1 MTKGKEQHAFRA
13 ELSQL
18 LDLITHSLYKHPEVF
33 LRELVS
39 NASDALNRLR
49 FRKLTD
55 KNILNPDADLEIR
68 IETDEDKKTFS
79 IEDSGIGMT
88 KSQLIEDIGT
98 VANSGT
104 LKKIKEIKSQGGE
117 IDADMI
123 GKFGVGF
130 YATFMVTDQVVIE
143 TRAAEPGAK
152 AWRWIS
158 DGKSGYTIEEC
169 DRKKRGTKISFK
181 LDDEY
186 EEFSDNARVKNVIKK
201 YSNFVDFPIY
211 VNSDRENTIQA
222 LWRKKEDQI
231 SEDDLNEFYKFVTM
245 DYQDPLGHLHLSL
258 EGVVNFKALLFVPS
272 RAPYD
277 LFQDI
282 QDKKGLHLYA
292 NRVFIQDDAGNE
304 LLPEYLRF
312 ITGVV
317 DTEDLPLNV
326 SRETT
331 QHSPAM
337 AKIKNILTK
346 KILGMLEDWSEN
358 NPGKYEKF
366 FKNFGPLFKT
376 GLNTDLN
383 NKDRIMK
390 LLRYESTNT
399 NKGEYTSLDDYI
411 ERADEDQDEI
421 FYITGDSRE
430 IVEKNPN
437 LEYFVDNNIEVLYF
451 IHPVD
456 AIISSSL
463 DVYEGKEFK
472 SIEKADIDFD
482 KSDSKES
489 DDKERLSGKPL
500 ESLIDVFKDTLGEKV
515 ADVKAS
521 KRLVSSPATLVVGE
535 DGVDPQ
541 VERMMKMMGQQG
553 GFDQKKILEINPG
566 HPIIRNLN
574 RLNLGSST
582 DEILRKS
589 IVQLY
594 ESALL
599 MDGNLDDP
607 AEFVK
612 RMNDLME
619 KATE

>member
-39 NASDALNRLR
+39 NSSDALNRLR

-68 IETDEDKKTFS
+68 IDTDEDKKTFS

-104 LKKIKEIKSQGGE
+104 LKKIKQIKSQGGE

-130 YATFMVTDQVVIE
+130 YATFMVTDQVIIE
-143 TRAAEPGAK
+143 TRSAEPGAK

-186 EEFSDNARVKNVIKK
+186 EEFSDNARVKNIIKK

-211 VNSDRENTIQA
+211 INGDRENTIQA
-222 LWRKKEDQI
+222 LWRKKEDQL

-245 DYQDPLGHLHLSL
+245 DYQDPLGYLHLSL

-346 KILGMLEDWSEN
+346 KILGILEDWSEN

-411 ERADEDQDEI
+411 ERADDDQDEI

-437 LEYFVDNNIEVLYF
+437 LEYFIDNNIEVLYF

-456 AIISSSL
+456 AIFSSSL

-482 KSDSKES
+482 KSDSKKS
-489 DDKERLSGKPL
+489 DDKEQLSGKPL
-500 ESLIDVFKDTLGEKV
+500 ESLIEVFKDTLGDKIE
-515 ADVKAS
+515 DVKAS
-521 KRLVSSPATLVVGE
+521 KRLVSSPATLVVGK

-541 VERMMKMMGQQG
+541 VERMMKMMNQQG

-582 DEILRKS
+582 NEILRKS
-589 IVQLY
+589 ILQLY

-599 MDGNLDDP
+599 MDGNLEDP

>member
-39 NASDALNRLR
+39 NSSDALNRLR

-68 IETDEDKKTFS
+68 IDTDEDKKTFS

-130 YATFMVTDQVVIE
+130 YATFMVTDQVIIE
-143 TRAAEPGAK
+143 TRSAEPGAK

-186 EEFSDNARVKNVIKK
+186 EEFSDNARVKNIIKK

-211 VNSDRENTIQA
+211 INGDRENTIQA
-222 LWRKKEDQI
+222 LWRKKEDQL

-245 DYQDPLGHLHLSL
+245 DYQDPLGYLHLSL

-317 DTEDLPLNV
+317 DTGDLPLNV

-346 KILGMLEDWSEN
+346 KILGILEDWSEN

-411 ERADEDQDEI
+411 ERADDDQDEI

-437 LEYFVDNNIEVLYF
+437 LEYFIDNNIEVLYF

-456 AIISSSL
+456 AIFSSSL

-482 KSDSKES
+482 KSDSKKS
-489 DDKERLSGKPL
+489 DDKEQLSGKPL
-500 ESLIDVFKDTLGEKV
+500 ESLIEVFKDTLGDKIE
-515 ADVKAS
+515 DVKAS
-521 KRLVSSPATLVVGE
+521 KRLVSSPATLVVGK

-541 VERMMKMMGQQG
+541 VERMMKMMNQQG

-582 DEILRKS
+582 NEILRKS
-589 IVQLY
+589 ILQLY

-599 MDGNLDDP
+599 MDGNLEDP

>member
-1 MTKGKEQHAFRA
+1 MTKGKEEHAFRA

-55 KNILNPDADLEIR
+55 KNIIDPEADLEIR
-68 IETDEDKKTFS
+68 IETDEDKDTFS
-79 IEDSGIGMT
+79 IEDTGIGMT

-104 LKKIKEIKSQGGE
+104 LKKLKEIRAQDKE
-117 IDADMI
+117 IDADII
-123 GKFGVGF
+123 GRFGVGF
-130 YATFMVTDQVVIE
+130 YATFMVTDQVIIE
-143 TRAAEPGAK
+143 TRSAEPGAK

-158 DGKSGYTIEEC
+158 DGKSGYTIEES
-169 DRKKRGTKISFK
+169 DREKRGTKISFK
-181 LDDEY
+181 LDEDY
-186 EEFSDNARVKNVIKK
+186 EEFSNDARVKNVIKK

-211 VNSDRENTIQA
+211 INGNRENTIQA
-222 LWRKKEDQI
+222 LWRKKEKNI
-231 SEDDLNEFYKFVTM
+231 SEEDLNEFYKFVTM
-245 DYQDPLGHLHLSL
+245 DYQDPLGHLHLDL

-272 RAPYD
+272 QAPYD

-282 QDKKGLHLYA
+282 QNKKGLHLYA

-312 ITGVV
+312 ISGVV
-317 DTEDLPLNV
+317 DTKDLPLNI

-337 AKIKNILTK
+337 SKIKNILAK
-346 KILGMLEDWSEN
+346 KILGMLEDWAKN
-358 NPGKYEKF
+358 DPGKYEKF

-376 GLNTDLN
+376 GINTDFS
-383 NKDRIMK
+383 NKDRIMN
-390 LLRYESTNT
+390 LLRYESTHT
-399 NKGEYTSLDDYI
+399 DKGVYTSLQDYVERMDD
-411 ERADEDQDEI
+411 EQDEI
-421 FYITGDSRE
+421 YYITGDNRE
-430 IVEKNPN
+430 VVEKNPN
-437 LEYFVDNNIEVLYF
+437 LEYFIDNGIEVLYF

-456 AIISSSL
+456 ALISSSL
-463 DVYEGKEFK
+463 DEYEDKEFK

-482 KSDSKES
+482 RTKKEKKSDQE
-489 DDKERLSGKPL
+489 ELSGKPL
-500 ESLIDVFKDTLGEKV
+500 ESLIDVFKETLGNRVE
-515 ADVKAS
+515 DVKAS
-521 KRLVSSPATLVVGE
+521 KRLVSSPATLVVGK
-535 DGVDPQ
+535 DGMDPQ
-541 VERMMKMMGQQG
+541 VERMMKMMNQQG
-553 GFDQKKILEINPG
+553 NLNQKKILEINPS

-574 RLNLGSST
+574 RLNIGNST
-582 DEILRKS
+582 DETLRKT
-589 IVQLY
+589 ILQLY
-594 ESALL
+594 ESTLL
-599 MDGNLDDP
+599 LDGNLDDP

-612 RMNDLME
+612 RMNELMT

>member
-1 MTKGKEQHAFRA
+1 MTKEMEQHAFRA

-18 LDLITHSLYKHPEVF
+18 LDLITHSLYKHPEIF
-33 LRELVS
+33 LRELIS

-55 KNILNPDADLEIR
+55 KNIIDPEADLEIR
-68 IETDEDKKTFS
+68 IETDEDKGTFS
-79 IEDSGIGMT
+79 IEDTGIGMT
-88 KSQLIEDIGT
+88 KSQLVEDIGT

-104 LKKIKEIKSQGGE
+104 LKKLNEIKATGKD
-117 IDADMI
+117 IDADII

-130 YATFMVTDQVVIE
+130 YSTFMVTDQVIIE
-143 TRAAEPGAK
+143 TRSAKPGAK

-169 DRKKRGTKISFK
+169 DREKRGTKISFK
-181 LDDEY
+181 LDDNN
-186 EEFSDNARVKNVIKK
+186 EEFSNPSRVKNVIKK

-211 VNSDRENTIQA
+211 VNGEKENTIEA
-222 LWRKKEDQI
+222 LWRKKEE
-231 SEDDLNEFYKFVTM
+231 SLEEEDLNEFYKFVTM
-245 DYQDPLGHLHLSL
+245 DYQNPLGHIHLDL

-272 RAPYD
+272 QAPYD

-337 AKIKNILTK
+337 AKIKNILVK
-346 KILGMLEDWSEN
+346 KILGMLEDWAEN
-358 NPGKYEKF
+358 DPGKYEKF

-376 GLNTDLN
+376 GINTDFS

-390 LLRYESTNT
+390 LLRYESNQT
-399 NKGEYTSLDDYI
+399 NKGEYTSFEDYVERMDD
-411 ERADEDQDEI
+411 DQDEI
-421 FYITGDSRE
+421 YYITGENRE
-430 IVEKNPN
+430 VVEKNPN
-437 LEYFVDNNIEVLYF
+437 LEYFDDNDLEVLYF

-456 AIISSSL
+456 ALISGSL
-463 DVYEGKEFK
+463 ESFDDNEFK
-472 SIEKADIDFD
+472 SIEKADINFD
-482 KSDSKES
+482 KKEK
-489 DDKERLSGKPL
+489 KEKETKEELSGKPM
-500 ESLIDVFKDTLGEKV
+500 ENLIEVFKDTLGDRVE
-515 ADVKAS
+515 DVKAS
-521 KRLVSSPATLVVGE
+521 KRLVSSPATLVVSK

-541 VERMMKMMGQQG
+541 VERMMKMMNQQG
-553 GFDQKKILEINPG
+553 NFNQKKILEINPG

-574 RLNLGSST
+574 RLNIGDSS
-582 DEILRKS
+582 DETLRKS
-589 IVQLY
+589 ILQLY
-594 ESALL
+594 ESTLL
-599 MDGNLDDP
+599 LDGNLDNP

-612 RMNDLME
+612 RMNDLMM

>member
-1 MTKGKEQHAFRA
+1 MTKGKEEHAFRA

-55 KNILNPDADLEIR
+55 KNIVDPEADLEIR
-68 IETDEDKKTFS
+68 IETDDDKHTFA

-104 LKKIKEIKSQGGE
+104 LKKLKEIKAQGQE
-117 IDADMI
+117 LDADII

-130 YATFMVTDQVVIE
+130 YATFMVTDQVIIE
-143 TRAAEPGAK
+143 TRSAEPGAK

-181 LDDEY
+181 LAEDY
-186 EEFSDNARVKNVIKK
+186 EEFSDENRVKTVIKK

-211 VNSDRENTIQA
+211 INGERENTVQA
-222 LWRKKEDQI
+222 LWRKKE
-231 SEDDLNEFYKFVTM
+231 ENLKEEDLNEFYKFVTM
-245 DYQDPLGHLHLSL
+245 DYQDPLGYLHLDL
-258 EGVVNFKALLFVPS
+258 EGLVNFKALLFVPAK
-272 RAPYD
+272 APYD

-282 QDKKGLHLYA
+282 QNKKGLHLYA

-312 ITGVV
+312 ISGVV

-331 QHSPAM
+331 QHSPAI

-346 KILGMLEDWSEN
+346 KILGMLEEWAEDD
-358 NPGKYEKF
+358 PGKYEKF
-366 FKNFGPLFKT
+366 FRNFGPLFKT
-376 GLNTDLN
+376 GLNTDFS

-390 LLRYESTNT
+390 LLRYESTKT
-399 NKGEYTSLDDYI
+399 NKGEYTSFKDYLDRMD
-411 ERADEDQDEI
+411 DDQDEI
-421 FYITGDSRE
+421 YYITGDNRE
-430 IVEKNPN
+430 VVEKNPN
-437 LEYFVDNNIEVLYF
+437 LEYFIDNDIEVLYF

-456 AIISSSL
+456 ALISSSL
-463 DVYEGKEFK
+463 DSFEEKEFK
-472 SIEKADIDFD
+472 SIEKADIDF
-482 KSDSKES
+482 KES
-489 DDKERLSGKPL
+489 ETKKTKDKDSLSGKPL
-500 ESLIDVFKDTLGEKV
+500 ESLIKVFKDTLGDRVE
-515 ADVKAS
+515 DVKAS
-521 KRLVSSPATLVVGE
+521 KRLVNSPATLVVGE
-535 DGVDPQ
+535 GGMDPQ
-541 VERMMKMMGQQG
+541 VERMMKMMNQQG
-553 GFDQKKILEINPG
+553 DFNQKKILEINPG
-566 HPIIRNLN
+566 HPIIKNLN
-574 RLNLGSST
+574 RLNIGDSS
-582 DEILRKS
+582 DETLRNTIL
-589 IVQLY
+589 QLY
-594 ESALL
+594 ESTLL
-599 MDGNLDDP
+599 LDGNLDNP

-612 RMNDLME
+612 RMNDLMV